1 MWQPRSSALTEVLD
15 ATINLLTP
23 VAEFAETITVVKRL
37 NPLSRHNSRETLA
50 GVLGDVAGTLLADFA
65 ASVQQDFQV
74 VRATLDPP

>member
-1 MWQPRSSALTEVLD
+1 MPAK
-15 ATINLLTP
+15 P
-23 VAEFAETITVVKRL
+23 HEFFR
-37 NPLSRHNSRETLA
+37 LA